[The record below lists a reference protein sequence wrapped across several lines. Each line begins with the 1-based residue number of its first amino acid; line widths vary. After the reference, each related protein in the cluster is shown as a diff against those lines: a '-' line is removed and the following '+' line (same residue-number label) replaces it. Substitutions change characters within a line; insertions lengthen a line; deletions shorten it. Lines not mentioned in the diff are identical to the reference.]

1 MKKEDR
7 CGQEGG
13 PAMPAPEHPEAGK
26 DEDGQEDIDRHEPG
40 RPLSLESPGP
50 HEQGLGHRLP
60 GAREQTDEP
69 ALDLGGGG
77 RGKRRPRRPEIE
89 GDPGR
94 EHGGGNAERGEA
106 PLQGQRAAE
115 PEQGHEQDRL
125 GAGERGR
132 ADEERGE
139 GDAARGMSAERPGDE
154 EGGQRHLH
162 PGERSPRHR
171 RAQRRHE
178 PGAKPQEGLARPL
191 DGEPTG
197 QPCAAHGRGHAR
209 DLDPRDVSAR
219 DREEPGEEDRPEGRR
234 RARDGDAG
242 VVGEA
247 PSLGEIARELEMDPR
262 IVEGKARGA
271 QGSRDLALAEK
282 VEADG
287 GGEPRQDQPGG
298 AAALQR
304 AGRTKV

>member
-1 MKKEDR
+1 M
-7 CGQEGG
+7 
-13 PAMPAPEHPEAGK
+13 AAPEHPEAGK

-40 RPLSLESPGP
+40 RPLRLESPGP
-50 HEQGLGHRLP
+50 PEQGLGHRLP

-89 GDPGR
+89 RDPGR
-94 EHGGGNAERGEA
+94 KHGDGNAERGEA

-115 PEQGHEQDRL
+115 PEQGHEQHRL
-125 GAGERGR
+125 RASERGR
-132 ADEERGE
+132 ADEEPGE
-139 GDAARGMSAERPGDE
+139 RDAARGMSAERSRDE

-171 RAQRRHE
+171 RAQRRRE

-191 DGEPTG
+191 HGEPTG
-197 QPCAAHGRGHAR
+197 HPCAAHRGGHAR
-209 DLDPRDVSAR
+209 DLDPREVSAR
-219 DREEPGEEDRPEGRR
+219 DREEPSEEEGPEGRR
-234 RARDGDAG
+234 RARNGDAE
-242 VVGEA
+242 VVSEA

-262 IVEGKARGA
+262 VVEGKARGA
-271 QGSRDLALAEK
+271 QGSRDLTLAEK
-282 VEADG
+282 IEAEG

-298 AAALQR
+298 RAALQR
-304 AGRTKV
+304 AGRTKL